1 MRILIFLT
9 AFLIVPFRMV
19 GQEPVDTLKCE
30 KHLFLKQYGLPA
42 GLLAGSLILQTG
54 DIKKDIQDLFPDT
67 ETHIDDWLKHG
78 PEVEMYAFDLAGIKH
93 SNTVFDQTKYLLI
106 SHFATAVIVQALKV
120 TTHVSRPSGG
130 KHSFPSGHTSY
141 AFVGATVLYHEF
153 RETQPL
159 LAYSGFALAT
169 ATGILRITNDAH
181 WLPDVMAGA
190 AIGILVTNLV
200 YQIKPLKNFQPF
212 SRKCEI
218 NVIREKNLN
227 MICLHFS
234 I

>member
-1 MRILIFLT
+1 MRILILLAVFL
-9 AFLIVPFRMV
+9 FVPFMLE
-19 GQEPVDTLKCE
+19 GQEQRDTSRCE
-30 KHLFLKQYGLPA
+30 KHTFLKQYRLPA

-54 DIKKDIQDLFPDT
+54 DIKKNIQDLFPNT

-78 PEVEMYAFDLAGIKH
+78 PEVEMVVFDLAGIKH
-93 SNTVFDQTKYLLI
+93 SNSVFDQTKYLLI
-106 SHFATAVIVQALKV
+106 SHLVTGGIVQILKV
-120 TTHVSRPSGG
+120 TTHVTRPSGG

-153 RETQPL
+153 RDTQPL

-190 AIGILVTNLV
+190 ALGILVTNLV

-212 SRKCEI
+212 SQKCEI

-227 MICLHFS
+227 MLCLHFS